1 MLSIIIMNEFTRP
14 VVYPKTH
21 WLRFSVPSEKN
32 TRKPQEKK
40 EKAELSLLDF
50 SGYFDVQKGNERK
63 TNFLRLGYLK
73 RKISP
78 MKKTLSSTVINTNSQ
93 QRQPQIKLQKMIF
106 KCFTTHKKSDSR
118 KISKIPSQNLPFKTY
133 SSRTLSSLKNLKV
146 SIPRIASTKLPSNA
160 KFQIN

>member
-14 VVYPKTH
+14 VVYPKSH
-21 WLRFSVPSEKN
+21 WLRFSAPSEQN
-32 TRKPQEKK
+32 TKKTQEKK

-63 TNFLRLGYLK
+63 RSLLRLGYLK

-78 MKKTLSSTVINTNSQ
+78 IKNALSLTAINVHSQ

-106 KCFTTHKKSDSR
+106 KCFTTHKKSESR
-118 KISKIPSQNLPFKTY
+118 NLSKIPSQNLPFKMY

-146 SIPRIASTKLPSNA
+146 SIPRIASTKLLQNA